1 MFLKIT
7 RMFGKPIC
15 VALYTAFAALAA
27 RKKPVPLLALIALH
41 TFEYFYIGRKTAE
54 ENGLSVP
61 EGIFQCLS
69 FGFTWWLPL
78 RKGRIT

>member
-41 TFEYFYIGRKTAE
+41 TFED
-54 ENGLSVP
+54 
-61 EGIFQCLS
+61 QCCQ
-69 FGFTWWLPL
+69 G
-78 RKGRIT
+78 